1 MRLLILLS
9 ILVLASCSA
18 RPLTEG
24 EKAFANQIY
33 EGSLDVDRIRLV
45 DGAILGEVTYT
56 RQKRP
61 RLACRERIF
70 PEPKIETVTVSP
82 AAFVLFNRVYFAQD
96 WYLSDYLPDYD
107 EQMYLME
114 AMLFAHEM
122 AHIWQWQNRDKTG
135 YTPLRAANEHF
146 VNDDPYLFDVDNDTN
161 FLDFAYEQQASI
173 IEEYVCCAALD
184 PEAPRTA
191 RLRELLQQGL
201 PMEALELPEKIVIP
215 WDGAEVR
222 GICRV

>member
-1 MRLLILLS
+1 MRCLILLS
-9 ILVLASCSA
+9 ILILASCGS

-33 EGSLDVDRIRLV
+33 QGSLDVDRIRLV
-45 DGAILGEVTYT
+45 DGAVLGEVTYT

-61 RLACRERIF
+61 RLACRERLF
-70 PEPKIETVTVSP
+70 PEPKEETVTVSP
-82 AAFVLFNRVYFAQD
+82 AAFVLFNNVYFARD
-96 WYLSDYLPDYD
+96 WYLPDYLPEHED
-107 EQMYLME
+107 RMYLME

-146 VNDDPYLFDVDNDTN
+146 VQDDPYLFDVDTDTA

-173 IEEYVCCAALD
+173 VEEYVCCAALD
-184 PEAPRTA
+184 PAAPRTA
-191 RLRELLQQGL
+191 RLKELLQQGF
-201 PMEALELPEKIVIP
+201 PIEALELPQKIVIP
-215 WDGAEVR
+215 WAGAELR

>member
-24 EKAFANQIY
+24 ETAFANQIN

-135 YTPLRAANEHF
+135 YPHCGPPT
-146 VNDDPYLFDVDNDTN
+146 
-161 FLDFAYEQQASI
+161 SI
-173 IEEYVCCAALD
+173 S
-184 PEAPRTA
+184 
-191 RLRELLQQGL
+191 
-201 PMEALELPEKIVIP
+201 
-215 WDGAEVR
+215 
-222 GICRV
+222 